1 MPEQALAMDIIGD
14 FLEAMRRNDLSPR
27 TIRRRESILR
37 RLDAT
42 LHYGL
47 ARSTYDELVQVLA
60 QEEWGIQTRASYTA
74 DVRAFFRWAVSPLD
88 PRVDFDPAAMIRP
101 PRVPRGMPRPVS
113 DAELAVIVDDPDESH
128 RLWSLLAAYAGLR
141 CIEISRL
148 DSEHIT
154 EERITVRGKGNKT
167 RTIPTHPEI
176 WKAAQGLP
184 AGPVAVSCR
193 GRRLGAKQVSARAA
207 YHYCTRLGLTDV
219 TLHRLRHW
227 FGTNVQHAQGDIR
240 VTQELMGHASP
251 ATTAIYTLVADTKK
265 IAAVAALPPLRRA
278 AA

>member
-14 FLEAMRRNDLSPR
+14 FLEAMQRAGLSSR

-37 RLDAT
+37 RLDAA
-42 LHYGL
+42 LCYGL
-47 ARSTYDELVQVLA
+47 ARSTYDELVQALA
-60 QEEWGIQTRASYTA
+60 QKSWSVQTRSSYTA
-74 DVRAFFRWAVSPLD
+74 DVRSFFRWAVNPLD
-88 PRVDFDPAAMIRP
+88 PQVDFDPAAMIKP

-113 DAELAVIVDDPDESH
+113 DAELAVILGDPDESH

-148 DSEHIT
+148 NREHIT
-154 EERITVRGKGNKT
+154 QERITVRGKGNKA
-167 RTIPTHPEI
+167 RSIPTHPEI
-176 WKAAQGLP
+176 WTAAQDHP
-184 AGPVAVSCR
+184 AGPIAVDCD
-193 GRRLGAKQVSARAA
+193 GRRLGAKTLSSRAI
-207 YHYCTRLGLTDV
+207 YHYAVRLGLPDV
-219 TLHRLRHW
+219 GLHRLRHW

-265 IAAVAALPPLRRA
+265 IAAVAALRRVA
-278 AA
+278 